1 MSLQISDAVIW
12 HESAEGVSLY
22 DTETGDFHTLNET
35 GSKIWALVASEGE
48 RKAILSK
55 LIDEFAGDDTAV
67 TVRVLTDGKAFL
79 GSMIER
85 GWIEERLA

>member
-12 HESAEGVSLY
+12 HESAGSVSLY
-22 DTETGDFHTLNET
+22 DAKAGDFHTLNET

-48 RKAILSK
+48 WKPILSK
-55 LIDEFAGDDTAV
+55 LVDEFAGNDTAV
-67 TVRVLTDGKAFL
+67 TIQIVTDGKAFL

-85 GWIEERLA
+85 GWIEERLV